1 MLKISESAV
10 LKIATEHVIDF
21 VVFGKVVI
29 QQMKCGG
36 EYPTLKSFTSSVL

>member
-29 QQMKCGG
+29 QQMKCG